1 MKKSIKRFFLTG
13 LAALIPI
20 GITLYLLIFLVR
32 MAKGLAQMLMSHFQ
46 LDGFLPV
53 PVPGIEFFVLIVLI
67 FLVGLIV
74 KSYVGKKV
82 VTWGEVFLDKIPV
95 VRTIY
100 IASKQLTHAVFS
112 EDSTSFSRVVL
123 IEYPRRGLYCIAF
136 VSGITKGELQDRTR
150 DRMINV
156 FVPTTPNP
164 TSGFLLLV
172 PAEDTIDLDMSVDDA
187 FALIVSGG
195 IYTPQDVKKI
205 IEEEKE
211 IHADHI

>member
-1 MKKSIKRFFLTG
+1 MKKSIKRIFITG

-20 GITLYLLIFLVR
+20 GITVYLLLFLAR
-32 MAKGLAQMLMSHFQ
+32 TAKGFAQMLMSHFQ
-46 LDGFLPV
+46 IDGILPV
-53 PVPGIEFFVLIVLI
+53 PVPGIEFIVLIALI

-74 KSYVGKKV
+74 KSFVGKKV
-82 VTWGEVFLDKIPV
+82 VTWAEDLLDKIPV

-100 IASKQLTHAVFS
+100 IASKQLTHALFS

-123 IEYPRRGLYCIAF
+123 IEYPRRGLHCIAF
-136 VSGITKGELQDRTR
+136 VSGSTKGELQERTG

-172 PAEDTIDLDMSVDDA
+172 PEDDTIDLDMSVDDA

-205 IEEEKE
+205 IEEEKK

>member
-1 MKKSIKRFFLTG
+1 MKKSIKRVFITG

-20 GITLYLLIFLVR
+20 GIVVYLLIFLVR
-32 MAKGLAQMLMSHFQ
+32 MMKGLARALMSYFQ
-46 LDGFLPV
+46 IDGLL
-53 PVPGIEFFVLIVLI
+53 PVPGIEFVVLIVLI

-74 KSYVGKKV
+74 RSYVGKKV
-82 VTWGEVFLDKIPV
+82 VAWGETLLDKIPV

-100 IASKQLTHAVFS
+100 IASKQLTHAIFS

-123 IEYPRRGLYCIAF
+123 IEYPRRGVYSIAF
-136 VSGITKGELQDRTR
+136 VSGITRGELQDKTR
-150 DRMINV
+150 NRMINV

-172 PAEDTIDLDMSVDDA
+172 PEEDTITLDMPIDHA

-195 IYTPQDVKKI
+195 IFTPQDIKKI
-205 IEEEKE
+205 IEEEKR
-211 IHADHI
+211 HADHI